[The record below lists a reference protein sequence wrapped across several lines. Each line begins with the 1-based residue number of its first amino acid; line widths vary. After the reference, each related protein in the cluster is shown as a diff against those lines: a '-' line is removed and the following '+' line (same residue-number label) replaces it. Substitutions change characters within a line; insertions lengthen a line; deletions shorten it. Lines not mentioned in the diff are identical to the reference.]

1 MRDVQALD
9 TYCATLRTAL
19 ATLVEAVEYAASMP
33 AETDPAL
40 RPWYAPQWAVDHAQR
55 VLAMDHAGAQA
66 QRDLALQTQIAALA
80 YTFADFLHARLLE
93 CPRSA
98 ADHVASPDEV
108 LDALRELDVLT
119 QATFAEAAE
128 P

>member
-1 MRDVQALD
+1 MRDAQALD

-19 ATLVEAVEYAASMP
+19 ATLVEAVEYAATMP

-40 RPWYAPQWAVDHAQR
+40 HPWYSTQWAVEHAQK
-55 VLAMDHAGAQA
+55 VLAMDHAGVQA

-98 ADHVASPDEV
+98 AGLATSPDEV

-119 QATFAEAAE
+119 QATFAEASE